1 MRLPNYVNQFKELI
15 KKAGISGEVALHMFG
30 NGLTTDEFEKAMLTQ
45 PTSLTG
51 WYDAAIRL
59 DNIRTRTSTNSPRS
73 GNSQSSH
80 QHDEWAMQ
88 VDHLSINDELVIRS
102 MSPEKREH
110 YIKEGLCF
118 ICRQKGHMSG
128 ECPKKKKHSSY
139 KGKGQFKG
147 GKKGRSGH
155 GRYIRATSDDG
166 NDNDGSDEDVQ
177 ESKPDY
183 TKNIRALT
191 KTMSRDEKT
200 SLMLSLAE
208 ETEDF

>member
-1 MRLPNYVNQFKELI
+1 
-15 KKAGISGEVALHMFG
+15 
-30 NGLTTDEFEKAMLTQ
+30 
-45 PTSLTG
+45 
-51 WYDAAIRL
+51 
-59 DNIRTRTSTNSPRS
+59 
-73 GNSQSSH
+73 
-80 QHDEWAMQ
+80 MQ

-102 MSPEKREH
+102 MSAEKREH

-118 ICRQKGHMSG
+118 ICGQKGHMSG
-128 ECPKKKKHSSY
+128 ECPKKKKCSSY
-139 KGKGQFKG
+139 KGKGRVKG
-147 GKKGRSGH
+147 GKKGRSSH
-155 GRYIRATSDDG
+155 SRYIRATSDDG
-166 NDNDGSDEDVQ
+166 NDDNGSDNDVQ